1 MPERPAAVWGGVVLV
16 YKSACLAAGL
26 RQNAAPTAPMPP
38 TEKPPL
44 SGKLKLPEYFF
55 QLLVEASA
63 DALLVMDERGV
74 IIFANK
80 QAGRLFGYKPEDLL
94 QQPMSLL
101 MPADL
106 RERQFHQKAR
116 FPADR
121 QKRVTGGDLDLR
133 GRRRDGSEF
142 VMDVGLSPLEAQR
155 GSLVIVSVR
164 DLSEQ
169 RRAERRERD
178 RLHVLELL
186 NSGGSLQE
194 ILEFTVRAVEAEM
207 AGSICS
213 ILLVDE
219 TGKHLVHG
227 AAPNLPDFFNDSVH
241 GLQIGDG
248 VGSCGTAAHHRK
260 LVVVEDIRTDPSCA
274 SFRALAEKAKVR
286 ACWSQP
292 VFSADKKVLGTFAIY
307 HREPRAPEPRDVE
320 IIEAAA
326 SYVSLAIT
334 RKRGEEALRASEAR
348 LHAIIQNTPNVAV
361 ELYDLDGRVR
371 FWNEAATR
379 MFGWEIDEAIGK
391 TLDQLI
397 HTPEEAGT
405 FLQLLRQIAGTGKPL
420 GPLEYHFRR
429 RDGSEGWCLSTT
441 FEIPGFGGV
450 PMFVCMDVDITER
463 KQAETAMRQSEER
476 FRQVVEN
483 IQEVFWMVDGKEGHM
498 LYISPGYEKI
508 WGRSCEALY
517 QSPAAWFEAIHPDDR
532 ERVPQ
537 QFPTNENF
545 HEYDEAYRIVRPDGS
560 VRWIHDRAFPIRDAY
575 GNVYRI
581 AGVAEDITERRQIEE
596 RLRQSQKMEAIGQ
609 LAGGVAHDFNNILAA
624 VMMEVELAAT
634 VRNLP
639 HEAREGLQ
647 VIGAAADKA
656 AALTRQLL
664 LFSRRQVMQP
674 RRLDINGVVTN
685 LAKMLQRILGE
696 DVRVELHLHP
706 SPVIAHA
713 DTGMIDQIIMNL
725 AVNARDAMPAGGR
738 LVIETSERYISE
750 EDLRASPDAS
760 AGRHVCLAVSDTG
773 IGMTDEVKAH
783 LFEPF
788 FTTKQPGK
796 GTGLGLATIFGIVKQ
811 HRGWIRVY
819 SEVGQGATIRIFL
832 PAVDAGHELPASV
845 TSSASPRGGTETIL
859 LVEDE
864 VSVREVT
871 RRMLERHGYRVL
883 EAVSGMDALRIWGEH
898 GDRIQLVFT
907 DMVMPGGIGGRE
919 LAEQLRFIQP
929 SLRIIFTSGYS
940 AELGGGTGAMGMEEG
955 VNFVQKPSSLHE
967 VLDTIRRCLDA
978 PG

>member
-1 MPERPAAVWGGVVLV
+1 M
-16 YKSACLAAGL
+16 
-26 RQNAAPTAPMPP
+26 
-38 TEKPPL
+38 

-55 QLLVEASA
+55 QLLVDASA
-63 DALLVMDERGV
+63 DALLVMDEQGRIV
-74 IIFANK
+74 FANT
-80 QAGRLFGYKPEDLL
+80 QAGRLFGYRPDELV

-101 MPADL
+101 VPDDL
-106 RERQFHQKAR
+106 RERHAR
-116 FPADR
+116 NKERPTSERRPRPGDS
-121 QKRVTGGDLDLR
+121 DLDLR

-155 GSLVIVSVR
+155 GSLVIVSIR

-169 RRAERRERD
+169 RRAERREHD
-178 RLHVLELL
+178 RLRVLELL
-186 NSGGSLQE
+186 NSGASLQE

-207 AGSICS
+207 PGSMCS

-219 TGKHLVHG
+219 TGRNLVHG
-227 AAPNLPDFFNDSVH
+227 ASPNLPEFFDDSVQK
-241 GLQIGDG
+241 LKIGDAA
-248 VGSCGTAAHHRK
+248 GSCGTAAYRRK
-260 LVVVEDIRTDPSCA
+260 LVIVEDIQTDPSCV
-274 SFRALAEKAKVR
+274 SLRPFAEKANVR

-292 VFSADKKVLGTFAIY
+292 VLSADKKVLGTFAIY
-307 HREPRAPEPRDVE
+307 HRQPRAPEAREVE
-320 IIEAAA
+320 VIEAAA

-334 RKRGEEALRASEAR
+334 RKRSEEALQASEAR

-379 MFGWEIDEAIGK
+379 MFGWDIDEAIGK

-397 HTPEEAGT
+397 HTPEEAQS

-420 GPLEYHFRR
+420 GPLEYHFCR
-429 RDGSEGWCLSTT
+429 RDGTEGWCLSTT

-463 KQAETAMRQSEER
+463 KLAETAMRQSEER

-483 IQEVFWMVDGKEGHM
+483 IQEVFWMVDGRDGQM

-508 WGRSCEALY
+508 WGRPCEQLY
-517 QSPAAWFEAIHPDDR
+517 RSPVKWFEAIHPDDR

-537 QFPTNENF
+537 RFPTNENF

-560 VRWIHDRAFPIRDAY
+560 VRWIHDRAFPIRDAL
-575 GNVYRI
+575 GQVYRI

-706 SPVIAHA
+706 SPVVAHA
-713 DTGMIDQIIMNL
+713 DAGMLDQIIMNL
-725 AVNARDAMPAGGR
+725 AVNARDAMPTGGR
-738 LVIETSERYISE
+738 LVIETTERYISE

-773 IGMTDEVKAH
+773 VGMTDEVKAH

-819 SEVGQGATIRIFL
+819 SEVDQGTTVRIFL
-832 PAVDAGHELPASV
+832 PAVETGHDLPTAEAAL
-845 TSSASPRGGTETIL
+845 TSPRGGHETIL

-864 VSVREVT
+864 MSVREVM

-883 EAVSGMDALRIWGEH
+883 EAVSGMDALRLWGEQ
-898 GDRIQLVFT
+898 GDRVDLVFT
-907 DMVMPGGIGGRE
+907 DLVMPGGIGGRE

-929 SLRIIFTSGYS
+929 NLKIVFTSGYS
-940 AELGGGTGAMGMEEG
+940 AELGGGTGPMGMKEG
-955 VNFVQKPSSLHE
+955 VNFVQKPSSLNQ
-967 VLDTIRRCLDA
+967 VLETLRRCLDE
-978 PG
+978 PS

>member
-1 MPERPAAVWGGVVLV
+1 
-16 YKSACLAAGL
+16 
-26 RQNAAPTAPMPP
+26 
-38 TEKPPL
+38 
-44 SGKLKLPEYFF
+44 
-55 QLLVEASA
+55 
-63 DALLVMDERGV
+63 
-74 IIFANK
+74 
-80 QAGRLFGYKPEDLL
+80 
-94 QQPMSLL
+94 
-101 MPADL
+101 
-106 RERQFHQKAR
+106 
-116 FPADR
+116 
-121 QKRVTGGDLDLR
+121 
-133 GRRRDGSEF
+133 
-142 VMDVGLSPLEAQR
+142 MDVGLSPLEGPR
-155 GSLVIVSVR
+155 GGMVIVSVR

-169 RRAERRERD
+169 KRAERRERD

-186 NSGGSLQE
+186 NSGASLQE

-207 AGSICS
+207 PASICS

-219 TGKHLVHG
+219 SGKHLVHG
-227 AAPNLPDFFNDSVH
+227 AAPNLPEFFNSSVQ
-241 GLQIGDG
+241 GLEIGDG
-248 VGSCGTAAHHRK
+248 MGSCGTAAHRRE
-260 LVVVEDIRTDPSCA
+260 LVVVEDIREHPYWA
-274 SFRALAEKAKVR
+274 SALPMAEKANVR

-307 HREPRAPEPRDVE
+307 HREPRAPETKDVE

-334 RKRGEEALRASEAR
+334 RKRSEEALRASEAR
-348 LHAIIQNTPNVAV
+348 LHAIVHNTPNVAV
-361 ELYDLDGRVR
+361 ALYDIDGRVR

-379 MFGWEIDEAIGK
+379 LFGWEMDEAVGK

-397 HTPEEAGT
+397 HTPEEAEA

-429 RDGSEGWCLSTT
+429 RDGTEGWCLSTT

-483 IQEVFWMVDGKEGHM
+483 IQEVFWMVDVKDGQV
-498 LYISPGYEKI
+498 LYVSPGYEKI
-508 WGRSCEALY
+508 WGRTCDALY
-517 QSPAAWFEAIHPDDR
+517 QSPGTWFEAIHSDDR
-532 ERVPQ
+532 EGVPQ
-537 QFPTNENF
+537 RSPGATLSQ
-545 HEYDEAYRIVRPDGS
+545 YDEEYRIVRPDGT
-560 VRWIHDRAFPIRDAY
+560 VRWIHDRAFPIRDAG
-575 GNVYRI
+575 GNVYRM

-634 VRNLP
+634 VKNLP
-639 HEAREGLQ
+639 QDAREGLQ

-706 SPVIAHA
+706 SPAIAHA

-738 LVIETSERYISE
+738 LVIETSDRHISADE
-750 EDLRASPDAS
+750 LRASPDAS
-760 AGRHVCLAVSDTG
+760 AGRYVCLSVSDTG
-773 IGMTDEVKAH
+773 MGMNDEVKAH

-811 HRGWIRVY
+811 HRGWISVY
-819 SEVGQGATIRIFL
+819 SEVGQGTTFRIFL
-832 PAVDAGHELPASV
+832 PAVDVGHELPAADIA
-845 TSSASPRGGTETIL
+845 SAKPRGGSETIL

-871 RRMLERHGYRVL
+871 RRMLERHGYQIL
-883 EAVSGMDALRIWGEH
+883 EAVNGMDALRVWGEH

-907 DMVMPGGIGGRE
+907 DLVMPGGIGGRE

-929 SLRIIFTSGYS
+929 NLKIVFTSGYS
-940 AELGGGTGAMGMEEG
+940 AEMGGGALGFKEG
-955 VNFVQKPSSLHE
+955 VNFVQKPSSLNQ
-967 VLDTIRRCLDA
+967 VLHTIRRCLDE
-978 PG
+978 PD

>member
-1 MPERPAAVWGGVVLV
+1 MP
-16 YKSACLAAGL
+16 
-26 RQNAAPTAPMPP
+26 Q

-63 DALLVMDERGV
+63 DALLVMDEQGCIV
-74 IIFANK
+74 FANK
-80 QAGRLFGYKPEDLL
+80 QAGYLFGYESEELL
-94 QQPMSLL
+94 HQPMSLL
-101 MPADL
+101 IPSDL
-106 RERQFHQKAR
+106 RDQHILRR
-116 FPADR
+116 GLPSSDR
-121 QKRVTGGDLDLR
+121 PKRGLEGDLDLR
-133 GRRRDGSEF
+133 GRRRDGTEF

-169 RRAERRERD
+169 RRVERRERD
-178 RLHVLELL
+178 RLRVLELL
-186 NSGGSLQE
+186 NSGASLQE

-207 AGSICS
+207 PGSICS
-213 ILLVDE
+213 ILLLDE
-219 TGKHLVHG
+219 TGKRFVQG
-227 AAPNLPDFFNDSVH
+227 AAPNLPDYFNESVH
-241 GLQIGDG
+241 GLEIGDG
-248 VGSCGTAAHHRK
+248 VGSCGTAAHRRK

-274 SFRALAEKAKVR
+274 GFRKLAEKAKVR
-286 ACWSQP
+286 SCWSQP
-292 VFSADKKVLGTFAIY
+292 VFSADKKVLGTFAVY
-307 HREPRAPEPRDVE
+307 HREPRAPESKHVE
-320 IIEAAA
+320 MIEAAA
-326 SYVSLAIT
+326 SYVSLAII

-397 HTPEEAGT
+397 HTPEEAQA
-405 FLQLLRQIAGTGKPL
+405 FLTQLRQIVGTGKPL

-429 RDGSEGWCLSTT
+429 RDSSEGWCLSTT

-463 KQAETAMRQSEER
+463 KQAETAMRVSEER

-483 IQEVFWMVDGKEGHM
+483 IQEVFWMVDGKDGHM

-508 WGRSCEALY
+508 WGRSCDALY
-517 QSPAAWFEAIHPDDR
+517 QSTTTWFDAIHPDDR
-532 ERVPQ
+532 ERVPR
-537 QFPTNENF
+537 QFPTAENF

-560 VRWIHDRAFPIRDAY
+560 VRWIHDRAFPIRDAR

-624 VMMEVELAAT
+624 IMMEVELAAT

-639 HEAREGLQ
+639 QEAREGLQ
-647 VIGAAADKA
+647 VIGAASEKA

-706 SPVIAHA
+706 SPALAHA
-713 DTGMIDQIIMNL
+713 DSGMLDQIIMNL
-725 AVNARDAMPAGGR
+725 AVNARDAMPSGGR
-738 LVIETSERYISE
+738 LVIETSERDINE

-760 AGRHVCLAVSDTG
+760 LGRHVCLAVSDTG
-773 IGMTDEVKAH
+773 MGMTDEVKAH

-819 SEVGQGATIRIFL
+819 SEVERGTTIRIFL
-832 PAVDAGHELPASV
+832 PSVDAGHDLPAADASPK
-845 TSSASPRGGTETIL
+845 SPRGGSETIL

-864 VSVREVT
+864 ISVREVT

-883 EAVSGMDALRIWGEH
+883 EAVSGMDALRVWGEH
-898 GDRIQLVFT
+898 GDCVQLVFT
-907 DMVMPGGIGGRE
+907 DLVMPGGIGGRE
-919 LAEQLRFIQP
+919 LAEQLRIIQP
-929 SLRIIFTSGYS
+929 HLKIIFTSGYS
-940 AELGGGTGAMGMEEG
+940 AELTGAGAMGMKEG
-955 VNFVQKPSSLHE
+955 VNFIQKPSSLNQ
-967 VLDTIRRCLDA
+967 VLDTIRRCLDD
-978 PG
+978 GS

>member
-1 MPERPAAVWGGVVLV
+1 M
-16 YKSACLAAGL
+16 
-26 RQNAAPTAPMPP
+26 
-38 TEKPPL
+38 

-55 QLLVEASA
+55 QLLVEASG
-63 DALLVMDERGV
+63 DALLVMDEQGSIV
-74 IIFANK
+74 FANA
-80 QAGRLFGYKPEDLL
+80 QAGRLFGYRPAELLNKPMELL
-94 QQPMSLL
+94 VPEELRK
-101 MPADL
+101 PAL
-106 RERQFHQKAR
+106 RK
-116 FPADR
+116 
-121 QKRVTGGDLDLR
+121 GGKSSPIPVSDGELDLR
-133 GRRRDGSEF
+133 GRRSDGTEF
-142 VMDVGLSPLEAQR
+142 FMEVGLSPLETQR
-155 GSLVIVSVR
+155 GSLVIISVR
-164 DLSEQ
+164 DLSAQ
-169 RRAERRERD
+169 RKVERRERD

-186 NSGGSLQE
+186 NSGASLQK

-207 AGSICS
+207 SSAMCS

-219 TGKHLVHG
+219 SGKRLVNG
-227 AAPNLPDFFNDSVH
+227 AAPSLPDFFNESAQ
-241 GLQIGDG
+241 GLPIADG
-248 VGSCGTAAHHRK
+248 AGSCGTAAHRRA
-260 LVVVEDIRTDPSCA
+260 LFVVEDIREHPYWESARTI
-274 SFRALAEKAKVR
+274 AEQANVR
-286 ACWSQP
+286 SCWSQP
-292 VFSADKKVLGTFAIY
+292 VFSADRKVLGTFAIY
-307 HREPRAPEPRDVE
+307 HPEPRTPDAKDIEV
-320 IIEAAA
+320 IEAAA

-334 RKRGEEALRASEAR
+334 RKRSEEALLASEAR

-361 ELYDLDGRVR
+361 ELYDPDGRVR

-397 HTPEEAGT
+397 HTPEEAES
-405 FLQLLRQIAGTGKPL
+405 FLQLLRQLAGTGKPL

-429 RDGSEGWCLSTT
+429 RDGTEGWCLSTI

-483 IQEVFWMVDGKEGHM
+483 IQEVFWMVDVKDGKM

-508 WGRSCEALY
+508 WGRSCDALY
-517 QSPAAWFEAIHPDDR
+517 QSPEAWFEAIHSDDR
-532 ERVPQ
+532 ERVTQ
-537 QFPTNENF
+537 RFAADAVTQ
-545 HEYDEAYRIVRPDGS
+545 HDEEYRILRPDGS
-560 VRWIHDRAFPIRDAY
+560 VRWIHDRAFPIRDGN

-634 VRNLP
+634 VKHLP
-639 HEAREGLQ
+639 QDARESLQ
-647 VIGAAADKA
+647 VIGGAADKA

-674 RRLDINGVVTN
+674 RRLDMNNAVTN

-696 DVRVELHLHP
+696 DVKVELHLHP
-706 SPVIAHA
+706 APVIVHA
-713 DTGMIDQIIMNL
+713 DSGMIDQVIMNL
-725 AVNARDAMPAGGR
+725 AVNARDAMPMGGR
-738 LVIETSERYISE
+738 LVIQTAERLINDE
-750 EDLRASPDAS
+750 ELRASPDAS
-760 AGRHVCLAVSDTG
+760 PGRHVCLSVSDTG
-773 IGMTDEVKAH
+773 MGMTEEVKAH

-788 FTTKQPGK
+788 FTTKEPGK

-819 SEVGQGATIRIFL
+819 SEVGQGTTFRIFL
-832 PAVDAGHELPASV
+832 PSIDMGVDAPAGEV
-845 TSSASPRGGTETIL
+845 ATAKARGGTETIL

-871 RRMLERHGYRVL
+871 RRMLERHGYKVL
-883 EAVSGMDALRIWGEH
+883 EAVSGTEALRVWGAH
-898 GDRIQLVFT
+898 GDRVQLVFT
-907 DMVMPGGIGGRE
+907 DLVMPGGIGGRE

-929 SLRIIFTSGYS
+929 NLKIVFTSGYS
-940 AELGGGTGAMGMEEG
+940 AEMGGGALGFREG
-955 VNFVQKPSSLHE
+955 VNFVQKPSSLNQ
-967 VLDTIRRCLDA
+967 VLDTIRRCLDEA
-978 PG
+978 D